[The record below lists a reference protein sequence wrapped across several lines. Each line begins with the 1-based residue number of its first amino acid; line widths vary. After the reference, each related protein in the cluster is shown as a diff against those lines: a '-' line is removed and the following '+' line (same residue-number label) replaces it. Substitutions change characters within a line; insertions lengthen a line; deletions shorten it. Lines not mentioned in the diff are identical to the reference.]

1 MLYKR
6 LTVDNAGFLWGPF
19 RLGRAGVP
27 LTIIALMYSLVGWS
41 FSFWPPTAAVTVKT
55 FNWSLVVY
63 MSVVTLAILWWVAYA
78 RHTYTG
84 PRIEFPERSWL
95 DKR

>member
-1 MLYKR
+1 MLHKR
-6 LTVDNAGFLWGPF
+6 LSTDPSELLWGPF

-27 LTIIALMYSLVGWS
+27 LTVTALLYSLVGWI
-41 FSFWPPTAAVTVKT
+41 FSFWPPTADVTLQT

-63 MSVVTLAILWWVAYA
+63 TSVIILAMLWWIVYA

-84 PRIEFPERSWL
+84 PRIELPGRG
-95 DKR
+95 D